1 MLTQNFS
8 EIIHPIKQK
17 LEANTINVLSA
28 DEIGNINLMLR
39 GYLGLIQNGYATQN
53 DSELPSEQYVT
64 FLINILSQLTPI
76 QEQKIKNQKQSLID
90 TLMAEINT
98 IFNQMDSVL
107 QPKNSTSPALKALNT
122 SKELLHKE
130 LVMCSNNA
138 EQGSMELIRTA
149 FDYSNRMKEQ
159 FIRLKHNLK
168 MNELMVCEEQF
179 SLVTTS
185 YLKKMTHVYTL
196 EKDNNHCISY
206 VASYQF
212 RDYLINC

>member
-8 EIIHPIKQK
+8 EIIYPIKQK
-17 LEANTINVLSA
+17 LESNTINVLSA
-28 DEIGNINLMLR
+28 DEIGNISLMLR

-53 DSELPSEQYVT
+53 DSALPSEQYFT

-76 QEQKIKNQKQSLID
+76 QEQKIKNQKQSLLD

-98 IFNQMDSVL
+98 IFNQMDSIL

-122 SKELLHKE
+122 SKELLCKE
-130 LVMCSNNA
+130 LVMCSNNQ
-138 EQGSMELIRTA
+138 EQGSMDLIRTA

-159 FIRLKHNLK
+159 FIRLKHDSK

-179 SLVTTS
+179 ALVTTS

-196 EKDNNHCISY
+196 EKDNNHSISY
-206 VASYQF
+206 VASYKF